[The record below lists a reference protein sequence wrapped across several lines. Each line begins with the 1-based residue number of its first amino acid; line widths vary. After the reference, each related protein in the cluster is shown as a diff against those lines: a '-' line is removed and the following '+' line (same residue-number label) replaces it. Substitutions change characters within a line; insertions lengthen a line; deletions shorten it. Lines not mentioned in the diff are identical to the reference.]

1 MGRLSFVILALALV
15 GACNTEDPKPS
26 GGGRS
31 EAVVS
36 SASSSA
42 TAPSATAASHALA
55 PPPHGLHCDTTARAL
70 PKTSVAFVDATGAP
84 SDRASV
90 PWSAH
95 RAQWIS
101 FFASWCGPCKEEIP
115 RVRDFA
121 KRLERDGVPTDVTFV
136 SIDDDLRELTAFFGA
151 QPTAGLKTS
160 YWLKDG
166 TMRTSFLAPLKMSPT
181 GPLPEHAFFDA
192 KSKLRCFVAGT
203 VEESDYAQLLATL
216 K

>member
-1 MGRLSFVILALALV
+1 MGRLSFVILVLA
-15 GACNTEDPKPS
+15 GCNDPAKPS
-26 GGGRS
+26 QGGRS

-36 SASSSA
+36 SASA
-42 TAPSATAASHALA
+42 APSVAPSASHALA
-55 PPPHGLHCDTTARAL
+55 PPPHGLKCDTAARSL
-70 PKTSVAFVDATGAP
+70 PKTSVAFVDASGTP

-95 RAQWIS
+95 RTQWIN

-121 KRLERDGVPTDVTFV
+121 KRLERDGVPIDVTFV
-136 SIDDDLRELTAFFGA
+136 SIDDDLRELTAFFAA
-151 QPTAGLKTS
+151 QPSTGLKTS

-166 TMRTSFLAPLKMSPT
+166 TIRTSFLQPLKMTST
-181 GPLPEHAFFDA
+181 AALPEHAFFDA

-203 VEESDYAQLLATL
+203 VEEGDYAQLLATL